1 MSINSLKE
9 LIAVLSEKAV
19 LLESVQKA
27 LEEERRCLIEC
38 RPEGLDEKTRD
49 AEESISR
56 LNKLNSRFRTLLART
71 GEELGLPGVETLSAL
86 IPAVEP
92 QKRIQLKELQ
102 ERCFSAAGAIGGI
115 IALNQALIKN
125 SLEIIGHS
133 LSLFSNL
140 LGGAETYGAAGRV
153 SSGKAAAGIFCRE
166 I

>member
-1 MSINSLKE
+1 MPTNSLKE
-9 LIAVLSEKAV
+9 LIEVLSEKAV

-27 LEEERRCLIEC
+27 LEEERRCLIES

-56 LNKLNSRFRTLLART
+56 LNNLNSRFRTLLART
-71 GEELGLPGVETLSAL
+71 GDEVGLPGVETLSSL
-86 IPAVEP
+86 IAAVEP
-92 QKRIQLKELQ
+92 QTRIQLKDLQ
-102 ERCFSAAGAIGGI
+102 ERCISAAGAIGGI
-115 IALNQALIKN
+115 IAINQALIKN
-125 SLEIIGHS
+125 SLAIIGRS

-153 SSGKAAAGIFCRE
+153 SNGKAAAGIFCRE

>member
-9 LIAVLSEKAV
+9 LIEVLSNKAV

-27 LEEERRCLIEC
+27 LEEERACLLEC

-56 LNKLNSRFRTLLART
+56 LNNLNSRFRTLLART
-71 GEELGLPGVETLSAL
+71 GEELGLPEVETLSAL

-92 QKRIQLKELQ
+92 QKREQLRELQ
-102 ERCFSAAGAIGGI
+102 ERCFSAAGAIADI
-115 IALNQALIKN
+115 TAMNQALIKN
-125 SLEIIGHS
+125 SLEIIGRS
-133 LSLFSNL
+133 LALFSNL